1 MLLFGALVR
10 RKICVHKFIGSFLG
24 CYTRDMITI
33 CIFFQLFAD
42 GARKLLISFFYKM
55 KYVISSSVFV
65 FTQSDLGCR
74 CAKFGIW
81 LHFSFYIL
89 LVSLIVSVFW
99 GYFFYSLGEYHGQLF
114 WFVFVSIISK
124 LPHKLMHFLCH
135 WACHDLGYLL
145 YEEGSVLQQS
155 NSALQRNWKSCF
167 WHSIT
172 YNHVHN
178 ILRLFDSSAKFPFTT
193 SETKREIINIVINW
207 YIGVAW
213 RRKTWEVRKFQ
224 ENLKIS

>member
-33 CIFFQLFAD
+33 CNFFQLFAD
-42 GARKLLISFFYKM
+42 GACKLLISFFYKM

-89 LVSLIVSVFW
+89 LVS
-99 GYFFYSLGEYHGQLF
+99 
-114 WFVFVSIISK
+114 
-124 LPHKLMHFLCH
+124 
-135 WACHDLGYLL
+135 
-145 YEEGSVLQQS
+145 
-155 NSALQRNWKSCF
+155 NSFCL
-167 WHSIT
+167 
-172 YNHVHN
+172 
-178 ILRLFDSSAKFPFTT
+178 LRLFLLFLGRIPWT
-193 SETKREIINIVINW
+193 IILICFCFNNIKIAAQINAFAMSLGLSRSRLLVI
-207 YIGVAW
+207 
-213 RRKTWEVRKFQ
+213 
-224 ENLKIS
+224 